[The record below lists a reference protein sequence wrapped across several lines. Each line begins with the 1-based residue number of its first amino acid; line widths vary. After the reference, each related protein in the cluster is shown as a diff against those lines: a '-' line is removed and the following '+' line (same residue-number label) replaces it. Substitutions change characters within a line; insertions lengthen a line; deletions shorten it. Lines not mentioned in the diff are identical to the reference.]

1 MIIKRSYRNDEV
13 IVSEV
18 EYRSAFEDSMYGRAV
33 VVVNKEDYTIGLRT
47 ISGCDPRWDIAF
59 RILLI
64 NKPFRRIIKKL
75 YPVPIFD
82 NYSIQTVFMGK
93 DESENFTINL
103 VRYEEY
109 NGARIPVVD
118 KELVSVGQMGLVN
131 YMCPLSITE
140 YCMLLQSTWATNS
153 KRSIGSIVGELKRN
167 DEFSYVKPELIYD
180 EYDGKCPSWD
190 KLKSL

>member
-59 RILLI
+59 RILLL

-75 YPVPIFD
+75 DSMPIFD
-82 NYSIQTVFMGK
+82 NYSIQTVFKGN

-103 VRYEEY
+103 VRHEEY

-131 YMCPLSITE
+131 YMCLLSITE

-153 KRSIGSIVGELKRN
+153 KRSIGSVVGELKRN
-167 DEFSYVKPELIYD
+167 DEFSYIKPELIYD
-180 EYDGKCPSWD
+180 EYDGKCPHWEE
-190 KLKSL
+190 LKSL

>member
-18 EYRSAFEDSMYGRAV
+18 EYRSAFEDSMYGRSV

-75 YPVPIFD
+75 DSVPIFD
-82 NYSIQTVFMGK
+82 NYSIYTAFKGK
-93 DESENFTINL
+93 DESENFTINI
-103 VRYEEY
+103 VRHEEY

-131 YMCPLSITE
+131 YICPLSITE

-180 EYDGKCPSWD
+180 EYDGKCPSWEV
-190 KLKSL
+190 LKSL